1 MCYFILSSSSF
12 AIISGI
18 QGVIL
23 YRQLRSSIFS
33 SRSVPGKLQILL
45 TLGIGYGVPVCFV
58 ISLLLTSYFDGI
70 SHYIRISDDYDTA
83 GDPVLCWIDTDSML
97 WAFIGPLLLILL
109 LNLLI
114 VIMVLKTAMEAHLRL
129 RQA

>member
-1 MCYFILSSSSF
+1 MLCNSSF
-12 AIISGI
+12 IIISGI

-33 SRSVPGKLQILL
+33 SRSAPGKLQILL
-45 TLGIGYGVPVCFV
+45 TFGIGYGVPVCFV

-70 SHYIRISDDYDTA
+70 SHYIRISDDYDTT
-83 GDPVLCWIDTDSML
+83 GDPTLCWIDTDSML
-97 WAFIGPLLLILL
+97 WAFIGPLLFILL
-109 LNLLI
+109 SNLFI